1 MRTQLETVDY
11 LLNEA
16 APGSDPHAELTA
28 IRAKIVAGQAISGRD
43 RVFIRDCLTMTDEVE
58 CKWMHPTRDGVC
70 REDTKLRKC
79 EHQGQISECPNYE
92 RAGVQ
97 GRRFGN

>member
-28 IRAKIVAGQAISGRD
+28 IREKLVAGQAISGRD
-43 RVFIRDCLTMTDEVE
+43 RVFIRDCLTTTDEVE
-58 CKWMHPTRDGVC
+58 CKWLHATRDGVC
-70 REDTKLRKC
+70 REGTKLRKC
-79 EHQGQISECPNYE
+79 EHIEALHECPVYE